1 MVQTPAFQS
10 FGKYVLV
17 DHISSGG
24 MADVYRAKVQG
35 IRGFT
40 KTVAIKRIHE
50 HLLERTRFLR
60 MFTDEAKIASRLVH
74 PNIVQIYDLGEVD
87 AIPFIAMEYVSGR
100 DLYRVLK
107 RLAAMDRRF
116 PWRLAT
122 LVISEVC
129 TGLQFAHDFRSPDGQ
144 PQEIVHRDVSPRN
157 VVLSYDGQV
166 KLTDFGVARAR
177 DREEHT
183 EHGVIKGKVRY
194 ISPEGA
200 RGEEVD
206 RRSDIFSLGI
216 VFAEMLTM
224 APLRDAPNEMMMLLD
239 IRKGNFDR
247 GRIDA
252 LPEALR
258 SVIDRAIATD
268 PDDRYA
274 SAEAMREDL
283 MSRVDPATQPMTR
296 AEVAT
301 FMHALFAD
309 EIEREKRSDLKAE
322 KDLIKELQRQA
333 EAEQEA
339 QQAESA
345 PEEPA
350 SANPL
355 NIFAGRAPG
364 PVAVPALDMWTSP
377 DEPPTQSGTLASRSL
392 CNLFHWLAENR
403 ESGRLDITRE
413 PVRKSVFF
421 EEGHPVFASS
431 NIESERLGEFLVA
444 RGEMSREQH
453 AEVLDF
459 AARKGIRFT
468 EAILA
473 LDVCTA
479 NQFFTFLSAQ
489 VRDRILDLFTWTAGS
504 FAFYRNL
511 KPADP
516 VLPLN
521 LLSHTLIHEGIQER
535 LPLGI
540 VRRKMRD
547 LGQRRVRRHGDGIP
561 ADLHLSGRQLRI
573 VRTIEDER
581 PTVAELVQRERD
593 EEWIFRLLYMLV
605 EIERLELEDA
615 VEA

>member
-1 MVQTPAFQS
+1 MES

-24 MADVYRAKVQG
+24 MADVYRGKVQG

-74 PNIVQIYDLGEVD
+74 NNIVQIYDLGEVD
-87 AIPFIAMEYVSGR
+87 SMPFIAMEYVSGR

-107 RLAAMDRRF
+107 RLAAMNRKF

-129 TGLQFAHDFRSPDGQ
+129 TGLHFAHEFRSPDGQ

-157 VVLSYDGQV
+157 IVLSYDGEV

-200 RGEEVD
+200 KGEEVD

-216 VFAEMLTM
+216 VLAEMLTM
-224 APLRDAPNEMMMLLD
+224 APLRDAPNEMVMLLD

-247 GRIDA
+247 GRIDG
-252 LPEALR
+252 LPESLR
-258 SVIDRAIATD
+258 RVIDRAIATD
-268 PDDRYA
+268 PDDRYPTA
-274 SAEAMREDL
+274 AAMRDDL
-283 MSRVDPATQPMTR
+283 LSQVDAATQPMTK
-296 AEVAT
+296 AEVTT
-301 FMHALFAD
+301 FMHALFTED
-309 EIEREKRSDLKAE
+309 IEREKRSDHKAE
-322 KDLIKELQRQA
+322 QDLLKELQDQA
-333 EAEQEA
+333 SGKAIPTQVAMPTEG
-339 QQAESA
+339 
-345 PEEPA
+345 
-350 SANPL
+350 NPL
-355 NIFAGRAPG
+355 NIFGGREPG
-364 PVAVPALDMWTSP
+364 PVAIPAIETQIEAEGPP
-377 DEPPTQSGTLASRSL
+377 DLAGDLLSQSL
-392 CNLFHWLAENR
+392 CGLFHWLAETR
-403 ESGRLDITRE
+403 EDGRLDLIRE
-413 PVRKSVFF
+413 PVRKAVFF
-421 EEGHPVFASS
+421 EEGHPVFATS
-431 NIESERLGEFLVA
+431 NIESERFGEFLVA
-444 RGEMSREQH
+444 QKQLSRAQH

-468 EAILA
+468 EALLA
-473 LDVCTA
+473 LDVCTPNRLFSA
-479 NQFFTFLSAQ
+479 LAAQ

-504 FAFYRNL
+504 FEFYHDS
-511 KPADP
+511 KPLDP

-521 LLSHTLIHEGIQER
+521 LRSHTLIHEGVQER

-540 VRRKMRD
+540 VRQVMREAF
-547 LGQRRVRRHGDGIP
+547 QRQVVRCGSGIP

-581 PTVAELVQRERD
+581 PTVTQLVQQEKD

-605 EIERLELEDA
+605 QIER
-615 VEA
+615 VEMVESPS

>member
-1 MVQTPAFQS
+1 METY
-10 FGKYVLV
+10 GKYVLV

-74 PNIVQIYDLGEVD
+74 NNIVQIYDLGEVD
-87 AIPFIAMEYVSGR
+87 SMPFIAMEYVSGR

-107 RLAAMDRRF
+107 RLAAMNRKF

-129 TGLQFAHDFRSPDGQ
+129 TGLNFAHDFRSPDGQ

-157 VVLSYDGQV
+157 IVLSYDGEV

-200 RGEEVD
+200 KGEEVD

-247 GRIDA
+247 GRIDE

-258 SVIDRAIATD
+258 TVIDRAIATD
-268 PDDRYA
+268 PDDRYP
-274 SAEAMREDL
+274 SAAAMRDDL
-283 MSRVDPATQPMTR
+283 LSRVDAATQPMTK

-301 FMHALFAD
+301 FMHALFTED
-309 EIEREKRSDLKAE
+309 IEREKRADHK
-322 KDLIKELQRQA
+322 
-333 EAEQEA
+333 AEQELLKEMQRRSEEA
-339 QQAESA
+339 AAAARPSRAAA
-345 PEEPA
+345 PA
-350 SANPL
+350 GGNPL
-355 NIFAGRAPG
+355 NIFGGREPG
-364 PVAVPALDMWTSP
+364 PVAIPAIDTGIEDSGPP
-377 DEPPTQSGTLASRSL
+377 DLTGRLTDQSL
-392 CNLFHWLAENR
+392 CSLFHWLAETR
-403 ESGRLDITRE
+403 EDGRLDLLRE
-413 PVRKSVFF
+413 PVRKSVYF
-421 EEGHPVFASS
+421 EEGHPVFATS
-431 NIESERLGEFLVA
+431 NIEGERFGEYLVT

-459 AARKGIRFT
+459 AARQGIRFT
-468 EAILA
+468 EALLA
-473 LDVCTA
+473 LDVCTP
-479 NQFFTFLSAQ
+479 NQLFTSLGSQ
-489 VRDRILDLFTWTAGS
+489 VRDRILDLFTWTNGS
-504 FAFYRNL
+504 FELYHDST
-511 KPADP
+511 PHDP

-521 LLSHTLIHEGIQER
+521 LRSHTLIHEGVQER

-540 VRRKMRD
+540 VRRTMREA
-547 LGQRRVRRHGDGIP
+547 LQRRVVRRGSGIP

-573 VRTIEDER
+573 VRTIEDEK
-581 PTVAELVQRERD
+581 PTVAQLVQRERD
-593 EEWIFRLLYMLV
+593 EEWMFRLLYMLV
-605 EIERLELEDA
+605 EIERIELVDEPN
-615 VEA
+615 

>member
-1 MVQTPAFQS
+1 MES
-10 FGKYVLV
+10 FGNYVLV

-24 MADVYRAKVQG
+24 MADVFRAKVQG

-74 PNIVQIYDLGEVD
+74 NNIVQIYDLGEVNSM
-87 AIPFIAMEYVSGR
+87 PFIAMEYVSGR

-107 RLAAMDRRF
+107 RLAAMNRKF

-129 TGLQFAHDFRSPDGQ
+129 NGLHFAHEFRSPDGQ

-157 VVLSYDGQV
+157 VVLSYGGEV

-200 RGEEVD
+200 KGEKVD

-216 VFAEMLTM
+216 VLAEMLTM
-224 APLRDAPNEMMMLLD
+224 APLRDAPNEMVMLLD

-247 GRIDA
+247 GRIDE

-258 SVIDRAIATD
+258 TVIDRAIATD
-268 PDDRYA
+268 PDDRYPTA
-274 SAEAMREDL
+274 AAMRDDL
-283 MSRVDPATQPMTR
+283 MSRVDAATQPMSQ

-301 FMHALFAD
+301 FMHALFTD
-309 EIEREKRSDLKAE
+309 DIEREKRSDHKAE
-322 KDLIKELQRQA
+322 QELLKELQQQVA
-333 EAEQEA
+333 EA
-339 QQAESA
+339 SGGGA
-345 PEEPA
+345 PSQVAMPVGG
-350 SANPL
+350 NPL
-355 NIFAGRAPG
+355 NVFRGREPG
-364 PVAVPALDMWTSP
+364 PVAVPAIETESDLVGPP
-377 DEPPTQSGTLASRSL
+377 DFSGVLMAQSL
-392 CNLFHWLAENR
+392 CNLFHCLAETR
-403 ESGRLDITRE
+403 EHGRLRLIRE
-413 PVRKSVFF
+413 PIRKSVYF
-421 EEGHPVFASS
+421 EEGHPVFATS
-431 NIESERLGEFLVA
+431 NIESERFGEYLVA
-444 RGEMSREQH
+444 HGDVSREQH
-453 AEVLDF
+453 TEVLDF

-468 EAILA
+468 EALLA
-473 LDVCTA
+473 LDVCTP
-479 NQFFTFLSAQ
+479 NHLFTALGSQ
-489 VRDRILDLFTWTAGS
+489 VRDRILDLFTWTVGS
-504 FAFYRNL
+504 FEFYRNC
-511 KPADP
+511 KPPDP

-521 LLSHTLIHEGIQER
+521 LRCHTLIHEGVQDR
-535 LPLGI
+535 LPLGN
-540 VRRKMRD
+540 VRRMMREAF
-547 LGQRRVRRHGDGIP
+547 QRQVVRCGSGIP

-581 PTVAELVQRERD
+581 PTVAALVQREKD
-593 EEWIFRLLYMLV
+593 EEWIFRLLYMLAQ
-605 EIERLELEDA
+605 IERVELVD
-615 VEA
+615 VSN

>member
-1 MVQTPAFQS
+1 MQS

-74 PNIVQIYDLGEVD
+74 PNIVQIYDLGEVESM
-87 AIPFIAMEYVSGR
+87 PFIAMEYVSGR

-107 RLAAMDRRF
+107 RLAAMNRKF

-122 LVISEVC
+122 LVISDVC
-129 TGLQFAHDFRSPDGQ
+129 TGLHYAHDFRSPDGQ

-157 VVLSYDGQV
+157 VVLAYDGDV

-200 RGEEVD
+200 KGEEVD

-224 APLRDAPNEMMMLLD
+224 APLRDAPNEMVMLLD

-247 GRIDA
+247 GRIDE

-258 SVIDRAIATD
+258 TVIDRAIATD
-268 PDDRYA
+268 PDDRYPTA
-274 SAEAMREDL
+274 AAMRDDL
-283 MSRVDPATQPMTR
+283 LSRVDAATQPMTK

-301 FMHALFAD
+301 FMHALFTD
-309 EIEREKRSDLKAE
+309 DIEREKRSDHKAE
-322 KDLIKELQRQA
+322 LDLVKEMQEQA
-333 EAEQEA
+333 D
-339 QQAESA
+339 QASGKSIPSQVEM
-345 PEEPA
+345 PTQG
-350 SANPL
+350 NPL
-355 NIFAGRAPG
+355 NIFGGREPG
-364 PVAVPALDMWTSP
+364 PVAIPAKSNQIVEEGPP
-377 DEPPTQSGTLASRSL
+377 DLTGNLMSQSLSS
-392 CNLFHWLAENR
+392 LFHCLAETR
-403 ESGRLDITRE
+403 EDGRLDLIRE
-413 PVRKSVFF
+413 PIRKSVFF
-421 EEGHPVFASS
+421 EEGHPIFATS
-431 NIESERLGEFLVA
+431 NIESERFGEFLVA
-444 RGEMSREQH
+444 DGQLSREQH
-453 AEVLDF
+453 AEVLNF
-459 AARKGIRFT
+459 AARKGMRFT
-468 EAILA
+468 EALLA
-473 LDVCTA
+473 LDCCTP
-479 NQFFTFLSAQ
+479 NQLFTSLGAQ
-489 VRDRILDLFTWTAGS
+489 VRDRIYELFTWGS
-504 FAFYRNL
+504 GTFEFYRDS
-511 KPADP
+511 KAADP

-521 LLSHTLIHEGIQER
+521 LRSHTLIHEGIQER
-535 LPLGI
+535 LPLGG
-540 VRRKMRD
+540 VRKMMREAF
-547 LGQRRVRRHGDGIP
+547 QRQVVRCGSGIP

-581 PTVAELVQRERD
+581 PTVAELVQREKD
-593 EEWIFRLLYMLV
+593 EEWIFRLLYMLSQ
-605 EIERLELEDA
+605 IERVEL
-615 VEA
+615 VEAAN

>member
-1 MVQTPAFQS
+1 MARTELMQS

-40 KTVAIKRIHE
+40 KTVAIKKIHE

-74 PNIVQIYDLGEVD
+74 NNIVQIHDLGEVGSV
-87 AIPFIAMEYVSGR
+87 PYIAMEYVSGR
-100 DLYRVLK
+100 DLYRILK
-107 RLAAMDRRF
+107 RLAAMNRRF

-157 VVLSYDGQV
+157 IVISYDGEV

-200 RGEEVD
+200 RGHEVD

-224 APLRDAPNEMMMLLD
+224 APLRDAPNEMVMLLD

-247 GRIDA
+247 GRIDE
-252 LPEALR
+252 LPESLR
-258 SVIDRAIATD
+258 TVIDHAIATD
-268 PDDRYA
+268 PDDRYP
-274 SAEAMREDL
+274 SAAAMRDDL
-283 MSRVDPATQPMTR
+283 LARVDPATQPMTQ

-301 FMHALFAD
+301 FMHALFTD
-309 EIEREKRSDLKAE
+309 DIEREKKSDFKAE
-322 KDLIKELQRQA
+322 QDLLKEIQRQQH
-333 EAEQEA
+333 EADA
-339 QQAESA
+339 QGPPTAVA
-345 PEEPA
+345 PA
-350 SANPL
+350 GSVNPL
-355 NIFAGRAPG
+355 NIFGGREPG
-364 PVAVPALDMWTSP
+364 PVAVPAIKADIEDPGPP
-377 DEPPTQSGTLASRSL
+377 DVTGNLIRQSL
-392 CNLFHWLAENR
+392 CHLFHWLAESR
-403 ESGRLDITRE
+403 EDGRLDLIRE
-413 PVRKSVFF
+413 PVRKSVYF
-421 EEGHPVFASS
+421 EEGHPVFATS
-431 NIESERLGEFLVA
+431 NIESERFGEYLVA
-444 RGEMSREQH
+444 KGELSREQH

-459 AARKGIRFT
+459 AARKGLRFT
-468 EAILA
+468 EALLA
-473 LDVCTA
+473 LDVCTPNHLFRA
-479 NQFFTFLSAQ
+479 LGEQ
-489 VRDRILDLFTWTAGS
+489 VRDRILDLFTWTSGS
-504 FAFYRNL
+504 FELFHDS
-511 KPADP
+511 KPTDP

-521 LLSHTLIHEGIQER
+521 LRSHTLIHEGVQER
-535 LPLGI
+535 LPLGL
-540 VRRKMRD
+540 VRQTMREAM
-547 LGQRRVRRHGDGIP
+547 QRQVVRCGSGIP

-581 PTVAELVQRERD
+581 PRVAELVQRERD
-593 EEWIFRLLYMLV
+593 EEWIFRLIYMLV
-605 EIERLELEDA
+605 QIERLELVGE
-615 VEA
+615 VS

>member
-1 MVQTPAFQS
+1 MQS

-74 PNIVQIYDLGEVD
+74 PNIVQIYDLGEVNQV
-87 AIPFIAMEYVSGR
+87 PFIAMEYVAGR

-107 RLAAMDRRF
+107 RLAAMDRNF

-122 LVISEVC
+122 LVVSEVC

-144 PQEIVHRDVSPRN
+144 SQEIVHRDVSPRN
-157 VVLSYDGQV
+157 VVISYDGEV

-200 RGEEVD
+200 KGEKVD

-216 VFAEMLTM
+216 VLAEMLTM
-224 APLRDAPNEMMMLLD
+224 APLRDAPNEMVMLLD
-239 IRKGNFDR
+239 IRNGNFDR

-252 LPEALR
+252 LPEPLR
-258 SVIDRAIATD
+258 AVIDRALATE

-274 SAEAMREDL
+274 NAGEMRDDL
-283 MSRVDPATQPMTR
+283 LSRVDPATQPMTKP
-296 AEVAT
+296 EVAT
-301 FMHALFAD
+301 FMHALFTD
-309 EIEREKRSDLKAE
+309 EIEREKRSDMKAE
-322 KDLIKELQRQA
+322 LDLLKEFQKRA
-333 EAEQEA
+333 AEQPAGALAA
-339 QQAESA
+339 QSEDA
-345 PEEPA
+345 PA
-350 SANPL
+350 DANPL
-355 NIFAGRAPG
+355 NIFDGRGPG
-364 PVAVPALDMWTSP
+364 PVAVPALEDGSSIAG
-377 DEPPTQSGTLASRSL
+377 EPSLEGNLMSHSL
-392 CNLFHWLAENR
+392 CRLFHHLAE
-403 ESGRLDITRE
+403 EHGEGRLELTRE
-413 PVRKSVFF
+413 PVRKTIFL
-421 EEGHPVFASS
+421 EQGNPVFAAS
-431 NIESERLGEFLVA
+431 NVESERFGEYLVA
-444 RGEMSREQH
+444 HGELSREQH
-453 AEVLDF
+453 AEVMDF

-468 EAILA
+468 EALLA
-473 LDVCTA
+473 LDVCTPNELFNHLA
-479 NQFFTFLSAQ
+479 AQ
-489 VRDRILDLFTWTAGS
+489 VRDRILDLFTWTSGS
-504 FAFYRNL
+504 FALY
-511 KPADP
+511 PDAQAPDP

-521 LLSHTLIHEGIQER
+521 LRSHTLIHEGVQDR
-535 LPLGI
+535 LPLGV
-540 VRRKMRD
+540 VRRSLRD
-547 LGQRRVRRHGDGIP
+547 ASQRRVVRSGNGIP

-581 PTVAELVQRERD
+581 PTVAELVQREKD

-605 EIERLELEDA
+605 EIERLELVDD
-615 VEA
+615 VN

>member
-1 MVQTPAFQS
+1 MNLQS

-24 MADVYRAKVQG
+24 MADVFRAKVQG

-40 KTVAIKRIHE
+40 KTVAIKKIHE

-87 AIPFIAMEYVSGR
+87 SIPFIAMEYVSGR

-107 RLAAMDRRF
+107 RLAAMDRKF

-122 LVISEVC
+122 HVINEVC
-129 TGLQFAHDFRSPDGQ
+129 TGLHYAHDFRSPDGQ

-157 VVLSYDGQV
+157 IVLSYNGEV

-200 RGEEVD
+200 KGEEVD
-206 RRSDIFSLGI
+206 RRSDLFSLGI
-216 VFAEMLTM
+216 VLAEMLTM
-224 APLRDAPNEMMMLLD
+224 APLRDAPNEMVMLLD
-239 IRKGNFDR
+239 IRKGNIDR
-247 GRIDA
+247 GGIDA

-258 SVIDRAIATD
+258 SVIDRAMALD
-268 PDDRYA
+268 PDDRYP
-274 SAEAMREDL
+274 SAEAMRNDL
-283 MSRVDPATQPMTR
+283 MSKVDPATHPMNK

-309 EIEREKRSDLKAE
+309 DIEREKRGDLKAE
-322 KDLIKELQRQA
+322 QDLIKELQKRA
-333 EAEQEA
+333 EES
-339 QQAESA
+339 QQIGTESRA
-345 PEEPA
+345 TRRA
-350 SANPL
+350 TTTNPL
-355 NIFAGRAPG
+355 NIFADRMPG
-364 PVAVPALDMWTSP
+364 PVAVPAVPTTSQQDGP
-377 DEPPTQSGTLASRSL
+377 STFTGSLMTNSL
-392 CNLFHWLAENR
+392 CGVFHWLAENR
-403 ESGRLDITRE
+403 EGGRLDLIRE
-413 PVRKSVFF
+413 PVRKAIFF
-421 EEGHPVFASS
+421 EEGHPMFATS
-431 NIESERLGEFLVA
+431 NVESERFGEYLVA
-444 RGEMSREQH
+444 HGEMSREQH

-468 EAILA
+468 EALLA

-479 NQFFTFLSAQ
+479 NEFFTFLGAQ
-489 VRDRILDLFTWTAGS
+489 VRDRILDLFTWTSGT
-504 FAFYRNL
+504 FAHYPSAR
-511 KPADP
+511 PQDP

-521 LLSHTLIHEGIQER
+521 LRSHTLIHEGIQDR
-535 LPLGI
+535 LPLGV
-540 VRRKMRD
+540 VRRSLRD
-547 LGQRRVRRHGDGIP
+547 SGQRQVVRCGGGIP

-581 PTVAELVQRERD
+581 PTVGQLVQREKD
-593 EEWIFRLLYMLV
+593 EEWILRLLYMLV
-605 EIERLELEDA
+605 EIKRLEIVD
-615 VEA
+615 EA

>member
-1 MVQTPAFQS
+1 MARTELMQS

-40 KTVAIKRIHE
+40 KTVAIKKIHE

-74 PNIVQIYDLGEVD
+74 NNIVQIHDLGEVD
-87 AIPFIAMEYVSGR
+87 SVPYIAMEYVSGR
-100 DLYRVLK
+100 DLYRILK
-107 RLAAMDRRF
+107 RLAAMNRRF

-129 TGLQFAHDFRSPDGQ
+129 TGLQFAHDFRSPDDQ

-157 VVLSYDGQV
+157 IVISYDGEV

-200 RGEEVD
+200 RGHEVD

-224 APLRDAPNEMMMLLD
+224 APLRDAPNEMVMLLD

-247 GRIDA
+247 GRIDE
-252 LPEALR
+252 LPESLR
-258 SVIDRAIATD
+258 TVVDHAIATD
-268 PDDRYA
+268 PDDRYP
-274 SAEAMREDL
+274 SAAAMRDDL
-283 MSRVDPATQPMTR
+283 LARVDPATQPMTK

-301 FMHALFAD
+301 FMHALFTD
-309 EIEREKRSDLKAE
+309 DIEREKKSDFKAE
-322 KDLIKELQRQA
+322 QDLLKELQRQQ
-333 EAEQEA
+333 QEA
-339 QQAESA
+339 GAQGPPTTVA
-345 PEEPA
+345 PA
-350 SANPL
+350 DSANPL
-355 NIFAGRAPG
+355 NIFGGREPG
-364 PVAVPALDMWTSP
+364 PVAVPAIKADIEDPGPP
-377 DEPPTQSGTLASRSL
+377 DVTGNLIDQSL
-392 CNLFHWLAENR
+392 CHLFHWLAETR
-403 ESGRLDITRE
+403 EDGRLDLIRE
-413 PVRKSVFF
+413 PVRKSVYF
-421 EEGHPVFASS
+421 EEGHPVFATS
-431 NIESERLGEFLVA
+431 NIESERFGEYLVA
-444 RGEMSREQH
+444 KGELSREQH

-459 AARKGIRFT
+459 AARKGLRFT
-468 EAILA
+468 EALLA
-473 LDVCTA
+473 LDVCTP
-479 NQFFTFLSAQ
+479 NQLFRALGEQ
-489 VRDRILDLFTWTAGS
+489 VRDRILDLFTWTTGS
-504 FAFYRNL
+504 FELFHDSN
-511 KPADP
+511 PTDP

-521 LLSHTLIHEGIQER
+521 LRSHTLIHEGVQER
-535 LPLGI
+535 LPLGL
-540 VRRKMRD
+540 VRQTMREAM
-547 LGQRRVRRHGDGIP
+547 QRQVVRCGSGIP

-581 PTVAELVQRERD
+581 PRVAELVQRERD
-593 EEWIFRLLYMLV
+593 EEWIFRLIYMLV
-605 EIERLELEDA
+605 QIDRLEL
-615 VEA
+615 VGEAS

>member
-1 MVQTPAFQS
+1 MQS

-60 MFTDEAKIASRLVH
+60 MFTDEAKIASRLMH
-74 PNIVQIYDLGEVD
+74 NNIVQIYDLGEVD
-87 AIPFIAMEYVSGR
+87 SMPFIAMEYVSGR

-107 RLAAMDRRF
+107 RLGAMNRKF

-122 LVISEVC
+122 LVIKEVC

-144 PQEIVHRDVSPRN
+144 PQEIVHRDISPRN
-157 VVLSYDGQV
+157 VVLSYDGEV

-200 RGEEVD
+200 KGEEVD

-216 VFAEMLTM
+216 VLAEMLTM
-224 APLRDAPNEMMMLLD
+224 APLRDAPNEMAMLLD

-247 GRIDA
+247 GRIDG

-258 SVIDRAIATD
+258 IVIDRAIATD
-268 PDDRYA
+268 PDDRYP
-274 SAEAMREDL
+274 SAAAMRDDL
-283 MSRVDPATQPMTR
+283 LARADPATQPMTK

-301 FMHALFAD
+301 FMHALFTD
-309 EIEREKRSDLKAE
+309 DIEREKQSDLKAE
-322 KDLIKELQRQA
+322 QDLIKEF
-333 EAEQEA
+333 
-339 QQAESA
+339 QQAQTTN
-345 PEEPA
+345 EEVPPPTVGA
-350 SANPL
+350 VAAAGNPL
-355 NIFAGRAPG
+355 NVFSGKAPG
-364 PVAVPALDMWTSP
+364 PVAVPAIEIEDQGPP
-377 DEPPTQSGTLASRSL
+377 DLTGDLMSQTLCS
-392 CNLFHWLAENR
+392 LFHWLAESH
-403 ESGRLDITRE
+403 EEGRLDLIRE
-413 PVRKSVFF
+413 PIRKSIFF
-421 EEGHPVFASS
+421 EEGHPVFATS
-431 NIESERLGEFLVA
+431 NIESERFGEYLVA
-444 RGEMSREQH
+444 KGEISREQH
-453 AEVLDF
+453 VEVLDF

-468 EAILA
+468 EALLA
-473 LDVCTA
+473 LDVCTP
-479 NQFFTFLSAQ
+479 NHLFTALAAQ
-489 VRDRILDLFTWTAGS
+489 VRDRILDLFTWTSGS
-504 FAFYRNL
+504 FELYHDS

-521 LLSHTLIHEGIQER
+521 LRCHTIIHEGVQER
-535 LPLGI
+535 LPLGV
-540 VRRKMRD
+540 VRQSMREV
-547 LGQRRVRRHGDGIP
+547 LQRRLIRKGNGIP

-581 PTVAELVQRERD
+581 PTVAELVQREGD

-605 EIERLELEDA
+605 QIDRLELEE
-615 VEA
+615 VTN

>member
-1 MVQTPAFQS
+1 MQS

-74 PNIVQIYDLGEVD
+74 HNIVQIHDLGEVD
-87 AIPFIAMEYVSGR
+87 SMPYIAMEYVSGR

-107 RLAAMDRRF
+107 RLAAMNRRF

-129 TGLQFAHDFRSPDGQ
+129 TGLHFAHDFHSPDGQ

-157 VVLSYDGQV
+157 IVLSYDGEV

-200 RGEEVD
+200 KGEEVD

-247 GRIDA
+247 GRIDE

-258 SVIDRAIATD
+258 TVIDRAIATD
-268 PDDRYA
+268 PDDRYP
-274 SAEAMREDL
+274 SAAAMRDDL
-283 MSRVDPATQPMTR
+283 LSRVDPATQPMTK
-296 AEVAT
+296 AEVTT
-301 FMHALFAD
+301 FMHALFTD
-309 EIEREKRSDLKAE
+309 DIEREKKSDFKAE
-322 KDLIKELQRQA
+322 QELQLELQR
-333 EAEQEA
+333 EAEA
-339 QQAESA
+339 QQHGIPTGVA
-345 PEEPA
+345 PA
-350 SANPL
+350 AAGSPL
-355 NIFAGRAPG
+355 NIFGGREPG
-364 PVAVPALDMWTSP
+364 PVAVPAVKTPIEEEGPP
-377 DEPPTQSGTLASRSL
+377 DLTGHLTEPSL
-392 CNLFHWLAENR
+392 CSLFHWLAESH
-403 ESGRLDITRE
+403 EDGRLDVVRE
-413 PVRKSVFF
+413 PIRKSIFF
-421 EEGHPVFASS
+421 EEGHPVFATS
-431 NIESERLGEFLVA
+431 NIESERFGEYLVTQ
-444 RGEMSREQH
+444 GELSREQH

-468 EAILA
+468 EALLA
-473 LDVCTA
+473 LDVCTPNHLFRA
-479 NQFFTFLSAQ
+479 LGEQ
-489 VRDRILDLFTWTAGS
+489 VRDRILDLFTWTAGT
-504 FAFYRNL
+504 FQLYHDA

-521 LLSHTLIHEGIQER
+521 LRSHTLIHEGVQER

-540 VRRKMRD
+540 VRQAMREA
-547 LGQRRVRRHGDGIP
+547 LQRTIVRCGSGIP

-581 PTVAELVQRERD
+581 PRLAELVQREGD

-605 EIERLELEDA
+605 QIERLELVD
-615 VEA
+615 EAS

>member
-1 MVQTPAFQS
+1 MQS

-60 MFTDEAKIASRLVH
+60 MFTDEAKIASRLMH
-74 PNIVQIYDLGEVD
+74 NNIVQIYDLGEVD
-87 AIPFIAMEYVSGR
+87 SIPFIAMEYVSGR

-107 RLAAMDRRF
+107 RLAAMNRRF

-122 LVISEVC
+122 LVMREVC
-129 TGLQFAHDFRSPDGQ
+129 TGLQFAHDFHSPDGQ
-144 PQEIVHRDVSPRN
+144 PQEIVHRDISPRN
-157 VVLSYDGQV
+157 VVLSYDGEV

-200 RGEEVD
+200 KGEEVD

-224 APLRDAPNEMMMLLD
+224 APLRDAPNEMAMLLD
-239 IRKGNFDR
+239 IRKGNFER
-247 GRIDA
+247 GRIDE

-258 SVIDRAIATD
+258 AVIDRAIATD
-268 PDDRYA
+268 PDDRYP
-274 SAEAMREDL
+274 SAAAMRDDL
-283 MSRVDPATQPMTR
+283 LSRVDAATQPMTK

-301 FMHALFAD
+301 FMHALFTD
-309 EIEREKRSDLKAE
+309 DIEREKKSDHKAE
-322 KDLIKELQRQA
+322 QDLLKEF
-333 EAEQEA
+333 
-339 QQAESA
+339 QQAAEEAKGGSGARPGSGA
-345 PEEPA
+345 PSPG
-350 SANPL
+350 NPL
-355 NIFAGRAPG
+355 NVFGDREPG
-364 PVAVPALDMWTSP
+364 PVAIPAIATAMEVDGPP
-377 DEPPTQSGTLASRSL
+377 DLTGSLVDQTLCS
-392 CNLFHWLAENR
+392 LFHWLAETR
-403 ESGRLDITRE
+403 EDGRLDLIRE
-413 PVRKSVFF
+413 PVRKTIFF
-421 EEGHPVFASS
+421 EEGHPVFATS
-431 NIESERLGEFLVA
+431 NIESERFGEYLVA
-444 RGEMSREQH
+444 KGELSREQH

-459 AARKGIRFT
+459 AARKGMRLT
-468 EAILA
+468 EALLA
-473 LDVCTA
+473 LDVCTP
-479 NQFFTFLSAQ
+479 NQLFTSLAAQ
-489 VRDRILDLFTWTAGS
+489 VRDRILDLFTWTNGTFELYHDAEPS
-504 FAFYRNL
+504 
-511 KPADP
+511 DP

-521 LLSHTLIHEGIQER
+521 LQSHTLIHEGVQEQ

-540 VRRKMRD
+540 VRRTMREA
-547 LGQRRVRRHGDGIP
+547 LQRRVVRCGAGIP

-581 PTVAELVQRERD
+581 PTVAELVQREGD

-605 EIERLELEDA
+605 QINRLELVDEPN
-615 VEA
+615 

>member
-1 MVQTPAFQS
+1 MQT
-10 FGKYVLV
+10 FGKYVLI

-24 MADVYRAKVQG
+24 MADVFRAKVQG

-74 PNIVQIYDLGEVD
+74 PNIVQIHDLGEVD
-87 AIPFIAMEYVSGR
+87 SVPFIAMEYVSGR

-107 RLAAMDRRF
+107 RLAAMNRKF

-157 VVLSYDGQV
+157 IVLSFDGEV

-200 RGEEVD
+200 KGEEVD
-206 RRSDIFSLGI
+206 RRSDLFSLGI
-216 VFAEMLTM
+216 VLAEMLTM
-224 APLRDAPNEMMMLLD
+224 APLRDAPNEMVMLLD
-239 IRKGNFDR
+239 IRKGTFDR
-247 GRIDA
+247 GRIDS
-252 LPEALR
+252 LPESLR
-258 SVIDRAIATD
+258 AVVDRALATD
-268 PDDRYA
+268 PDDRYPTA
-274 SAEAMREDL
+274 KAMRDDL
-283 MSRVDPATQPMTR
+283 LSRLDPATQPMTR

-309 EIEREKRSDLKAE
+309 DIEREKRSDIKAE
-322 KDLIKELQRQA
+322 HELFKELQEKADRSSTA
-333 EAEQEA
+333 TSTSNAA
-339 QQAESA
+339 AI
-345 PEEPA
+345 PA
-350 SANPL
+350 NANPL
-355 NIFAGRAPG
+355 NIFAGREPG
-364 PVAVPALDMWTSP
+364 PVAIPARDLMTPSDG
-377 DEPPTQSGTLASRSL
+377 PPIRSGNLRTQSL
-392 CNLFHWLAENR
+392 CRLFHQLAEDR
-403 ESGRLDITRE
+403 TAGRLDLIRE
-413 PVRKSVFF
+413 PVRKSIFF
-421 EEGHPVFASS
+421 EEGHPVFAAS
-431 NIESERLGEFLVA
+431 NVESERFGEHLVA
-444 RGEMSREQH
+444 HGDLSREQH

-468 EAILA
+468 EALLA
-473 LDVCTA
+473 LSVCTP
-479 NQFFTFLSAQ
+479 NQLFTSLGAQ
-489 VRDRILDLFTWTAGS
+489 VRDRILDLFTWTSGS
-504 FAFYRNL
+504 FALY
-511 KPADP
+511 ADTQAPEP

-521 LLSHTLIHEGIQER
+521 LRSHTLIHEGVQDR
-535 LPLGI
+535 LPLGTI
-540 VRRKMRD
+540 RRSMRDAIHRRVVRR
-547 LGQRRVRRHGDGIP
+547 GNGIP

-573 VRTIEDER
+573 VRTIEDEG
-581 PTVAELVQRERD
+581 PTVAELVQREKD

-605 EIERLELEDA
+605 EIERLELADEPN
-615 VEA
+615 

>member
-1 MVQTPAFQS
+1 MQS
-10 FGKYVLV
+10 FGKYILV

-24 MADVYRAKVQG
+24 MADVYRGKVQG

-74 PNIVQIYDLGEVD
+74 NNIVQIYDLGEVESM
-87 AIPFIAMEYVSGR
+87 PFIAMEYVSGR

-107 RLAAMDRRF
+107 RLAAMNRKF

-129 TGLQFAHDFRSPDGQ
+129 NGLQYAHDFRSPDGQ

-157 VVLSYDGQV
+157 IVLSYDGEV

-200 RGEEVD
+200 KGEEVD

-224 APLRDAPNEMMMLLD
+224 APLRDAPNEMVMLLD

-247 GRIDA
+247 GRIDE
-252 LPEALR
+252 LPESLR
-258 SVIDRAIATD
+258 RVIDRAIATD
-268 PDDRYA
+268 PDDRYP
-274 SAEAMREDL
+274 SAAAMRDDML
-283 MSRVDPATQPMTR
+283 SQLDAATQPMTK

-301 FMHALFAD
+301 FMHALFTED
-309 EIEREKRSDLKAE
+309 IEREKRSDHKAE
-322 KDLIKELQRQA
+322 QDLVKELQEQA
-333 EAEQEA
+333 ERERERT
-339 QQAESA
+339 A
-345 PEEPA
+345 PPQVA
-350 SANPL
+350 APGQGNPL
-355 NIFAGRAPG
+355 NIFAGREPG
-364 PVAVPALDMWTSP
+364 PVAIPAIGNEIEAEGPP
-377 DEPPTQSGTLASRSL
+377 DLAGELMSQSL
-392 CNLFHWLAENR
+392 CGLFHWLAETR
-403 ESGRLDITRE
+403 EDGRLDLIRE
-413 PVRKSVFF
+413 PVRKSVYF
-421 EEGHPVFASS
+421 EEGHPVFATS
-431 NIESERLGEFLVA
+431 NIESERFGEFLVA
-444 RGEMSREQH
+444 RGELSRAQH

-459 AARKGIRFT
+459 AARKGMRFT
-468 EAILA
+468 EALLA
-473 LDVCTA
+473 LDVCTP
-479 NQFFTFLSAQ
+479 NRLFTSLGAQ
-489 VRDRILDLFTWTAGS
+489 VRDRILDLFTWTSGS
-504 FAFYRNL
+504 FEFYHDS
-511 KPADP
+511 KPLDP

-521 LLSHTLIHEGIQER
+521 LRSHTLIHEGVQER

-540 VRRKMRD
+540 VRQIMREAF
-547 LGQRRVRRHGDGIP
+547 QRQVVRRGSGIP

-573 VRTIEDER
+573 VRTIEDEK
-581 PTVAELVQRERD
+581 PTVAKLVHQEKD
-593 EEWIFRLLYMLV
+593 EEWIFRLLYMLTQ
-605 EIERLELEDA
+605 IERVEL
-615 VEA
+615 VENTG

>member
-1 MVQTPAFQS
+1 MQS

-74 PNIVQIYDLGEVD
+74 PNIVQIYDLGEVESM
-87 AIPFIAMEYVSGR
+87 PFIAMEYVSGR

-107 RLAAMDRRF
+107 RLAAMNRKF

-122 LVISEVC
+122 LVISHVC
-129 TGLQFAHDFRSPDGQ
+129 TGLHYAHDFRSPDGQ

-157 VVLSYDGQV
+157 VVLAYDGDV

-200 RGEEVD
+200 KGDPVD

-224 APLRDAPNEMMMLLD
+224 APLRDAPNEMVMLLD

-247 GRIDA
+247 GRIDE

-258 SVIDRAIATD
+258 TVIDRAIATD
-268 PDDRYA
+268 PDDRYPTA
-274 SAEAMREDL
+274 AAMRDDL
-283 MSRVDPATQPMTR
+283 LSRVDAATQPMTK

-301 FMHALFAD
+301 FMHALFTD
-309 EIEREKRSDLKAE
+309 DIEREKKSDYKAE
-322 KDLIKELQRQA
+322 LDLVKEMQEQA
-333 EAEQEA
+333 EEA
-339 QQAESA
+339 SGKAIPSEVEMPTQG
-345 PEEPA
+345 
-350 SANPL
+350 NPL
-355 NIFAGRAPG
+355 NIFGGREPG
-364 PVAVPALDMWTSP
+364 PVAIPARTSEIEEESPP
-377 DEPPTQSGTLASRSL
+377 DLTGDLMNQSL
-392 CNLFHWLAENR
+392 CSLFHWLAETR
-403 ESGRLDITRE
+403 EDGRLDLIRE

-421 EEGHPVFASS
+421 EEGHPIFATS
-431 NIESERLGEFLVA
+431 NIESERFGEFLVA
-444 RGEMSREQH
+444 DGELTREQH

-459 AARKGIRFT
+459 AARKGMRFT
-468 EAILA
+468 EALLA
-473 LDVCTA
+473 LDVCTP
-479 NQFFTFLSAQ
+479 NQLFTSLGAQ
-489 VRDRILDLFTWTAGS
+489 VRDRIHDLFTWIAGS
-504 FAFYRNL
+504 FEFYHDA
-511 KPADP
+511 KPVDP

-521 LLSHTLIHEGIQER
+521 LRSHTLIHEGVQER
-535 LPLGI
+535 LPLGV
-540 VRRKMRD
+540 VRKIMRD
-547 LGQRRVRRHGDGIP
+547 AFQRRVVRSGSGIP

-573 VRTIEDER
+573 VRTIEDES
-581 PTVAELVQRERD
+581 PTVAELVQREKD
-593 EEWIFRLLYMLV
+593 EEWIFRLLYMLAQ
-605 EIERLELEDA
+605 IERVEL
-615 VEA
+615 VEAAD

>member
-1 MVQTPAFQS
+1 MET

-24 MADVYRAKVQG
+24 MADVFRAKVQG

-74 PNIVQIYDLGEVD
+74 NNIVQIYDLGEVD
-87 AIPFIAMEYVSGR
+87 SMPFIAMEYVAGR

-107 RLAAMDRRF
+107 RLAAMNRKF

-122 LVISEVC
+122 LVINEVC
-129 TGLQFAHDFRSPDGQ
+129 TGLHFAHEFRSPDGQ

-157 VVLSYDGQV
+157 VVLSYGGEV

-200 RGEEVD
+200 KGEEVD

-216 VFAEMLTM
+216 VLAEMLTM
-224 APLRDAPNEMMMLLD
+224 APLRDAPNEMVMLLD

-247 GRIDA
+247 GRIDG

-258 SVIDRAIATD
+258 TVIDRSIALD
-268 PDDRYA
+268 PDDRYPTA
-274 SAEAMREDL
+274 AAMRDDL
-283 MSRVDPATQPMTR
+283 MSRVDAATQPMSQ

-301 FMHALFAD
+301 FMHALFTD
-309 EIEREKRSDLKAE
+309 DIDREKRADHKAE
-322 KDLIKELQRQA
+322 QDLLKELQRRA
-333 EAEQEA
+333 DEASGKAATPEA
-339 QQAESA
+339 GPPSGV
-345 PEEPA
+345 
-350 SANPL
+350 NPL
-355 NIFAGRAPG
+355 NVFDGREPG
-364 PVAVPALDMWTSP
+364 PVAIPAIASKIEDPGPP
-377 DEPPTQSGTLASRSL
+377 DLTGALMNQSL
-392 CNLFHWLAENR
+392 CSLFHWLAENR
-403 ESGRLDITRE
+403 EDGRLDLIRE
-413 PVRKSVFF
+413 PLRKSVFF
-421 EEGHPVFASS
+421 EEGHPVFATS
-431 NIESERLGEFLVA
+431 NIESERFGEYLVA
-444 RGEMSREQH
+444 HGELSREQH

-468 EAILA
+468 EALLA
-473 LDVCTA
+473 LDVCTP
-479 NQFFTFLSAQ
+479 NHLFTALGAQ
-489 VRDRILDLFTWTAGS
+489 VRDRILDLFTWTAGTFELFHDS
-504 FAFYRNL
+504 IPL
-511 KPADP
+511 DP

-521 LLSHTLIHEGIQER
+521 LRCHTLIHEGVQER
-535 LPLGI
+535 LPLGA
-540 VRRKMRD
+540 VRRVMREAF
-547 LGQRRVRRHGDGIP
+547 QRQVVRCGEGIP

-581 PTVAELVQRERD
+581 PTVAELVQREKD
-593 EEWIFRLLYMLV
+593 EEWIFRLLYMLAQ
-605 EIERLELEDA
+605 IERVELVDVA
-615 VEA
+615 N

>member
-1 MVQTPAFQS
+1 MQS
-10 FGKYVLV
+10 FGKYILV

-24 MADVYRAKVQG
+24 MADVYRGKVQG

-74 PNIVQIYDLGEVD
+74 NNIVQIYDLGEVD
-87 AIPFIAMEYVSGR
+87 SMPFIAMEYVSGR

-107 RLAAMDRRF
+107 RLAAMNRKF

-129 TGLQFAHDFRSPDGQ
+129 TGLQYAHDFRSPDGQ

-157 VVLSYDGQV
+157 IVLSYDGEV

-200 RGEEVD
+200 KGEEVD

-224 APLRDAPNEMMMLLD
+224 APLRDAPNEMVMLLD

-247 GRIDA
+247 GRIDE
-252 LPEALR
+252 LPESLR
-258 SVIDRAIATD
+258 RVIDRAIATD
-268 PDDRYA
+268 PDDRYP
-274 SAEAMREDL
+274 SAAAMRDDML
-283 MSRVDPATQPMTR
+283 SQLDAATQPMTK

-301 FMHALFAD
+301 FMHALFTED
-309 EIEREKRSDLKAE
+309 IEREKRSDHKAE
-322 KDLIKELQRQA
+322 QDLIKELQ
-333 EAEQEA
+333 
-339 QQAESA
+339 QQTEKANEKAVPTQVA
-345 PEEPA
+345 PPGQG
-350 SANPL
+350 NPL
-355 NIFAGRAPG
+355 NIFGGREPG
-364 PVAVPALDMWTSP
+364 PVAIPAIRAEIEAEGPP
-377 DEPPTQSGTLASRSL
+377 DLAGGLMSQSL
-392 CNLFHWLAENR
+392 CGLFHWLAETR
-403 ESGRLDITRE
+403 EDGRLDLIRE
-413 PVRKSVFF
+413 PVRKSVYF
-421 EEGHPVFASS
+421 EEGHPVFATS
-431 NIESERLGEFLVA
+431 NIESERFGEFLVA
-444 RGEMSREQH
+444 RGELSRAQH

-459 AARKGIRFT
+459 AARKGMRFT
-468 EAILA
+468 EALLA
-473 LDVCTA
+473 LDVCTP
-479 NQFFTFLSAQ
+479 NRLFTSLGAQ
-489 VRDRILDLFTWTAGS
+489 VRDRILDLFTWTSGS
-504 FAFYRNL
+504 FEFYHDS
-511 KPADP
+511 KPLDP

-521 LLSHTLIHEGIQER
+521 LRSHTLIHEGVQER

-540 VRRKMRD
+540 VRQIMREAF
-547 LGQRRVRRHGDGIP
+547 QRRVVRCGSGIP

-581 PTVAELVQRERD
+581 PTVAQLVQQERD
-593 EEWIFRLLYMLV
+593 EEWIFRLLYMLTQ
-605 EIERLELEDA
+605 IERVEL
-615 VEA
+615 VENTG

>member
-1 MVQTPAFQS
+1 MQN
-10 FGKYVLV
+10 FGKYILV

-24 MADVYRAKVQG
+24 MADVYRGKVQG

-74 PNIVQIYDLGEVD
+74 NNIVQIYDLGEVD
-87 AIPFIAMEYVSGR
+87 SMPFIAMEYVSGR

-107 RLAAMDRRF
+107 RLAAMNRKF

-157 VVLSYDGQV
+157 IVLSYDGEV

-200 RGEEVD
+200 KGEEVD

-224 APLRDAPNEMMMLLD
+224 APLRDAPNEMVMLLD
-239 IRKGNFDR
+239 IRKGNLDR
-247 GRIDA
+247 GRIDE
-252 LPEALR
+252 LPESLR
-258 SVIDRAIATD
+258 RVIDRAIATD
-268 PDDRYA
+268 PDDRYP
-274 SAEAMREDL
+274 SAAAMRDDML
-283 MSRVDPATQPMTR
+283 SQLDAATQPMTK

-301 FMHALFAD
+301 FMHALFTED
-309 EIEREKRSDLKAE
+309 IEREKRSDHKAE
-322 KDLIKELQRQA
+322 QDLIKELQEQA
-333 EAEQEA
+333 EREREKT
-339 QQAESA
+339 A
-345 PEEPA
+345 PSKVAAPDKG
-350 SANPL
+350 NPL
-355 NIFAGRAPG
+355 NIFGGREPG
-364 PVAVPALDMWTSP
+364 PVAIPAIGASIEDEGPP
-377 DEPPTQSGTLASRSL
+377 DLAGDLMSQSL
-392 CNLFHWLAENR
+392 CGLFHWLAETR
-403 ESGRLDITRE
+403 EDGRLDLIRE
-413 PVRKSVFF
+413 PVRKAVYF
-421 EEGHPVFASS
+421 EEGHPVFATS
-431 NIESERLGEFLVA
+431 NIESERFGEFLVA
-444 RGEMSREQH
+444 RGELSRAQH

-459 AARKGIRFT
+459 AARKGMRFT
-468 EAILA
+468 EALLA
-473 LDVCTA
+473 LDVCTP
-479 NQFFTFLSAQ
+479 NRLFTSLGAQ
-489 VRDRILDLFTWTAGS
+489 VRDRILDLFTWTSGS
-504 FAFYRNL
+504 FEFYHDS
-511 KPADP
+511 KPLDP

-521 LLSHTLIHEGIQER
+521 LRSHTLIHEGVQER

-540 VRRKMRD
+540 VRQIMRE
-547 LGQRRVRRHGDGIP
+547 GSQRRVERCGSGIP

-581 PTVAELVQRERD
+581 PTVAQLVQQERD
-593 EEWIFRLLYMLV
+593 EEWIFRLLYMLIQ
-605 EIERLELEDA
+605 IERVEL
-615 VEA
+615 VENTA